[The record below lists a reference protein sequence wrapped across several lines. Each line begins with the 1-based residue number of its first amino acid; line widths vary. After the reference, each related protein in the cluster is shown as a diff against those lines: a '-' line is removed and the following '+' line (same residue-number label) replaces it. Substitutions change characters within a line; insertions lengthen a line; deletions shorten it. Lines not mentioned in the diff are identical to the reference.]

1 MTWPLH
7 TVISGGQTG
16 ADQAGLRAAKV
27 LGYHTGGMMPL
38 DYRTEN
44 GLRPDLAVEFGLEMS
59 RFAGY
64 EHRTRHNI
72 RVSDGTIIFIMGSL
86 DGGSY
91 LTRSCAEAIG
101 KPVMVVMV
109 SHRPDGYRPMPA
121 AVRRW
126 ISEKAIGMVNIAG
139 NRESKS
145 PGIGAVVEAYML
157 EVLKQQ

>member
-1 MTWPLH
+1 
-7 TVISGGQTG
+7 
-16 ADQAGLRAAKV
+16 
-27 LGYHTGGMMPL
+27 MPL
-38 DYRTEN
+38 DYRTEE
-44 GLRPDLAVEFGLEMS
+44 GPRPDLAIEFGLEMS

-91 LTRSCAEAIG
+91 LTRECAVRLD
-101 KPVMVVMV
+101 KPVIVVMV
-109 SHRPDGYRPMPA
+109 SHRPEGYRPMPA

-126 ISEKAIGMVNIAG
+126 ITERKIAMVNVAG

-145 PGIGAVVEAYML
+145 PGIGALVEAYML